1 MPDCPLW
8 CEALGKKCRKIAG
21 ILPENFC
28 VPFRSVFYPFLE
40 KKTGIARM
48 ESGKKKNPFFFRFF
62 SGLRFLKTEKNGF
75 FFASVFFSVFCPFFH
90 SKNGIWRTKTAKIF
104 NPFFLRFFFRF
115 FIFKTVKKTQ
125 SGF

>member
-1 MPDCPLW
+1 MNMT
-8 CEALGKKCRKIAG
+8 LGKKCRKIAG

-62 SGLRFLKTEKNGF
+62 SGLRFLKNGKKTDF
-75 FFASVFFSVFCPFFH
+75 FCLRFFSVFCPFF
-90 SKNGIWRTKTAKIF
+90 K
-104 NPFFLRFFFRF
+104 
-115 FIFKTVKKTQ
+115 
-125 SGF
+125 